1 MERGEVFVR
10 VPSEVAISG
19 VYVPPLLLAAIIGT
33 VLAVVT
39 ASLLNRTRLS
49 RHFFYP
55 PLVFVTMTV
64 IYTVVIGTFFIPA

>member
-10 VPSEVAISG
+10 IPNELAIGG
-19 VYVPPLLLAAIIGT
+19 VYMPPLLLAAIIGT
-33 VLAVVT
+33 LLALVT

-55 PLVFVTMTV
+55 PLVFVAMTV
-64 IYTVVIGTFFIPA
+64 VYTVVIGTFFIPV